1 MDNLDSGQ
9 FRGAWVWKANAIP
22 KIKCFIWQC
31 CHESILVRAVL
42 AKRGIL
48 DFDTCPLCNNYPE
61 TIDHLLRSC
70 TLAKSFWESISPPM
84 QANYFYGMN
93 FMDWLRLNVCSV
105 ACYGSLGID
114 WSIVFSIGLWCL
126 WIRRNRV
133 VSQKAKPSL
142 NLKVEVLA
150 KATEY
155 VFVGANVHSAPTKST
170 IQVKWLQLPVN
181 WFKVNSD
188 GSSLGNL
195 GRAGGVAL

>member
-1 MDNLDSGQ
+1 
-9 FRGAWVWKANAIP
+9 
-22 KIKCFIWQC
+22 
-31 CHESILVRAVL
+31 
-42 AKRGIL
+42 
-48 DFDTCPLCNNYPE
+48 
-61 TIDHLLRSC
+61 
-70 TLAKSFWESISPPM
+70 M

-195 GRAGGVAL
+195 GWATRVATELWALRDGIQLCISLNLSAVIVELDAQLLVDLLGKANDSSSSNKPILADCKEGLKLIPHVKI